1 MGKEIG
7 KGIKMNTIEA
17 IAKRKS
23 TRSYKPEQISEK
35 SLAAIIKAGCAAPIA
50 LAKYDSLHITVV
62 QDEKIIEQIFDQAQE
77 AVFAALGVRKNLNYG
92 AGTLIVVSSRPAHR
106 AGMDYANGGIVIDNM
121 VLAATDLGIDS
132 CIMGAPIAPLAGN
145 DELLGLVEIPDG
157 FTPVLGAVFGYAT
170 EDEPAKE
177 HTITVNRV

>member
-1 MGKEIG
+1 
-7 KGIKMNTIEA
+7 MNTLEA

-23 TRSYKPEQISEK
+23 TRSYKAEQISEE
-35 SLAAIIKAGCAAPIA
+35 SLAAIIQAGCAAPIA

-77 AVFAALGVRKNLNYG
+77 AVFAAIGVKKSLNYG
-92 AGTLIVVSSRPAHR
+92 AKTLIVVSSLPPHR
-106 AGMDYANGGIVIDNM
+106 EGMDYANGGIVIENM

-132 CIMGAPIAPLAGN
+132 CIMGAPIAALAGN
-145 DELLGLVEIPDG
+145 AALSKMIAIPEG

-170 EDEPAKE
+170 EDAPAKE
-177 HTITVNRV
+177 HAITVNRV

>member
-1 MGKEIG
+1 
-7 KGIKMNTIEA
+7 MNTLEA

-23 TRSYKPEQISEK
+23 TRSYRAEQIGEEA
-35 SLAAIIKAGCAAPIA
+35 LAVIIKAGCAAPIA

-62 QDEKIIEQIFDQAQE
+62 QDEEKIEQIFDQAQK
-77 AVFAALGVRKNLNYG
+77 AVFAAIGERRNLNYG
-92 AGTLIVVSSRPAHR
+92 AKTLIVVSSLPSHR
-106 AGMDYANGGIVIDNM
+106 VGMDYANGGIVIENM

-132 CIMGAPIAPLAGN
+132 CIMGAPIAALAEN
-145 DELLGLVEIPDG
+145 AELSTSVGIPDG

-170 EDEPAKE
+170 ENLPAKE